1 MSAPADILRRVD
13 RLEAVTAPPGP
24 SGIVIYQA
32 GETEEEIRARVPAGM
47 TDAGA
52 VIFLPDN
59 HRDVRPEAP

>member
-1 MSAPADILRRVD
+1 MSAPADIKNRLD

-32 GETEEEIRARVPAGM
+32 GETEEEIRARVPAGI